1 MQPIVKD
8 QRIPLESFHNG
19 ELSFR
24 IYLKITATLN
34 SRQNRFIKE
43 FRQSDRLADG
53 SNERQSDEQ
62 TNRPVPVGLVPL
74 IRLNVSLALLQ
85 MAEWLLLSLSLI
97 LVPLLILLS
106 PLQLSHSRLFSQHRS
121 FLQLCKVSKQFAIRL
136 NTFRHPCLVKKV
148 WYCKIIL
155 PKDVW
160 ILESKKCLSEP
171 CPRNLGSYCEFCV
184 ILHDAKLFCE
194 NFIALNDVEHLS
206 DEQWKQNSFM
216 KNSGKQN
223 FLRNSGYETTFS
235 LRKIKQI

>member
-43 FRQSDRLADG
+43 FRQSDRSADG

-85 MAEWLLLSLSLI
+85 MAE
-97 LVPLLILLS
+97 
-106 PLQLSHSRLFSQHRS
+106 
-121 FLQLCKVSKQFAIRL
+121 
-136 NTFRHPCLVKKV
+136 
-148 WYCKIIL
+148 
-155 PKDVW
+155 
-160 ILESKKCLSEP
+160 
-171 CPRNLGSYCEFCV
+171 
-184 ILHDAKLFCE
+184 
-194 NFIALNDVEHLS
+194 
-206 DEQWKQNSFM
+206 
-216 KNSGKQN
+216 
-223 FLRNSGYETTFS
+223 
-235 LRKIKQI
+235 

>member
-1 MQPIVKD
+1 
-8 QRIPLESFHNG
+8 
-19 ELSFR
+19 
-24 IYLKITATLN
+24 
-34 SRQNRFIKE
+34 
-43 FRQSDRLADG
+43 
-53 SNERQSDEQ
+53 
-62 TNRPVPVGLVPL
+62 
-74 IRLNVSLALLQ
+74 
-85 MAEWLLLSLSLI
+85 MAEWLLLSLSRI

-136 NTFRHPCLVKKV
+136 NTLRHPCLVKKV

-206 DEQWKQNSFM
+206 DEQWIRESKISWGTLDMKRRSLFERSNKFKNWSNCVWRGSERKQAWTNS
-216 KNSGKQN
+216 KIELNSHCTLFCKWMCR
-223 FLRNSGYETTFS
+223 FYIPSKLSVC
-235 LRKIKQI
+235 LK